1 MIETK
6 ENKFIQLIIKHDKFI
21 LNVTKKKIYA
31 KIGRKR
37 SRDLIMESLK
47 YKLVLPS
54 YKTIQWLA
62 RKREDWLYWQGKT
75 I

>member
-6 ENKFIQLIIKHDKFI
+6 GNKFIQLIIKHNKFI

-37 SRDLIMESLK
+37 SKDLIMESLK
-47 YKLVLPS
+47 YKLVLSS
-54 YKTIQWLA
+54 YETIQ
-62 RKREDWLYWQGKT
+62 
-75 I
+75 